1 MKNLCKV
8 NDFIPYKLH
17 AVFYF
22 GVIMSDFNKAELRS
36 RRLGP

>member
-17 AVFYF
+17 AVSYF
-22 GVIMSDFNKAELRS
+22 GIVMPDFSKAVLRS
-36 RRLGP
+36 RRLAP